1 MAMFIVQKAA
11 VAPLIISLCAGSSTA
26 VCLSVLFT
34 VCCHLNHVGSVCNL
48 FIYLFNWH
56 LLQIRLPWI
65 HICVADGTALLYG
78 CHQQRTSIWRSWRI
92 FKQHKARHSDLSG
105 LCVCACV
112 CVQYISLFFFWSQE
126 RVWQGWL
133 HLWSL
138 MKLEWCAKEA
148 FIKMYMLNY

>member
-11 VAPLIISLCAGSSTA
+11 VAPLIISLCAGSPTA

-112 CVQYISLFFFWSQE
+112 CVQYISLFFFLITRTCLARLVAPLKFNE
-126 RVWQGWL
+126 IRMMCKRGLYKNVY
-133 HLWSL
+133 
-138 MKLEWCAKEA
+138 A
-148 FIKMYMLNY
+148 